1 MWAENGICEL
11 TPNSEIQ
18 NRIHALKKE
27 MAEAD
32 IHFSIIMGNVDLFY
46 FSGTAQRGLLVVPL
60 EGDPLLLV
68 ERDQDRARRESPL
81 PVTPISSQ
89 RDVGSILAERGILRG
104 RGAMEL
110 DILPVSTYNRLLGI
124 LGVDSCT
131 DLSPLVR
138 AVRMIKSEFEITQM
152 KRSGEIMDAVFFRA
166 GEVIKEGMREID
178 VEAELTAEGRRHG
191 HQGLLRMR
199 GFNAEMMCL
208 YVISGQAGTI
218 PTAVDVTIAG
228 LGVTPALPQGSSF
241 KVIQR
246 DQAIILDYGAGYN
259 GYITDETRA
268 FVIGTISEKFER
280 SHEVAREII
289 EETAV
294 FAREG
299 TESTRIFEHALSR
312 ARDAGLEEHFMGY
325 GKGKVSFV
333 GHGLGLELNEMPI
346 ITPRHPQILK
356 EGMVFALEPKF
367 VFPGEGSIG
376 VEADFI
382 VRKERLERITSHPL
396 DLVRL

>member
-18 NRIHALKKE
+18 NRIHALKKK

-32 IHFSIIMGNVDLFY
+32 IRFSIIMGTVDLFY
-46 FSGTAQRGLLVVPL
+46 FSGTAQRGFLVIPL
-60 EGDPLLLV
+60 NGAPLLLV

-81 PVTPISSQ
+81 PVTPISSP
-89 RDVGSILAERGILRG
+89 RDVGSILSERGILSG

-110 DILPVSTYNRLLGI
+110 DILPVSTYNRFLGI
-124 LGVDSCT
+124 LGVDSCA

-138 AVRMIKSEFEITQM
+138 EVRMIKSEFEITQM

-166 GEVIKEGMREID
+166 REVIKEGMREID

-241 KVIQR
+241 KVIER

-268 FVIGTISEKFER
+268 FVIGTISEKFKR
-280 SHEVAREII
+280 SHEIAREII
-289 EETAV
+289 EETAA

-299 TESTRIFEHALSR
+299 TESTRIFEHALSK
-312 ARDAGLEEHFMGY
+312 ARGAGLEEHFMGY
-325 GKGKVSFV
+325 GKGKVGFV
-333 GHGLGLELNEMPI
+333 GHGLGLELNEMPV